1 MWLLKVLL
9 TGESV
14 GGSWFDPG
22 PGRAHPNRVNHL
34 KRQAFQSMAASADEP
49 VLTTATRPPHG
60 LRFGLSGKLLL
71 LTIPLIL
78 IVEILIYVPSIANFR
93 MNRLN
98 DRLAAANTAALVLD
112 AAPSGMVPDALAR
125 QILASIG
132 ARAVA
137 IKTGQQRRLLAAA
150 DMPAKIDHDVDMR
163 EVSAWTAIVEAFQVM
178 LDNGDEVMR
187 VLGPAPGSG
196 QFIEVVIDEKPL
208 RAAMF
213 RFSRNVLLLSLVMT
227 SITAGLIYYALH
239 HLFVRPMRRVTAN
252 LVAFHENPESP
263 AHIIAPTKR
272 GDEIGLAERELSDMQ
287 RDLVSMLHQKNHLAA
302 LGLAVSKINHDLR
315 NLLASSQLLS
325 DQLASVP
332 DPRVQRF
339 APKLMRSLERA
350 IAFCQSTLSYGKAQ
364 EAPPDRRMIPVEAV
378 VNEVRRIGPGLAS
391 GTSIEW
397 INAIER
403 GLAVDADPDQLFRA
417 LLNLVRNAAQALESD
432 KSKVATAKQIRVTG
446 RREGSVTI
454 LEISDTGPGIPI
466 KARAHLFEAFQGS
479 SRDGGTGLGLAIA
492 AELVRAHGGGAQS
505 GGRHHR
511 GDVPN
516 HDPGSRPWNC
526 TACAR
531 RGSGLENPRFGPKS
545 SPYRS
550 CKAVREPV
558 AMALFRGGPG
568 SATSR
573 SGFRFCVGSR
583 SNLILEHMIFRRTAD
598 TSADHAPSPY
608 MSREMRARSSA
619 G

>member
-1 MWLLKVLL
+1 MTK
-9 TGESV
+9 
-14 GGSWFDPG
+14 PQ
-22 PGRAHPNRVNHL
+22 P
-34 KRQAFQSMAASADEP
+34 
-49 VLTTATRPPHG
+49 G

-93 MNRLN
+93 VNRLN
-98 DRLAAANTAALVLD
+98 DRLAAASTAALVLD

-137 IKTGQQRRLLAAA
+137 IKSGQQRRLLAAA
-150 DMPAKIDHDVDMR
+150 DMPKKIDHDVDMR
-163 EVSAWTAIVEAFQVM
+163 EIGVGSAIIDAFRVM
-178 LDNGDEVMR
+178 LDSGDEVMR
-187 VLGPAPGSG
+187 ILGPAPGSG
-196 QFIEVVIDEKPL
+196 QFIEVVVDEKPL
-208 RAAMF
+208 RDAMF

-252 LVAFHENPESP
+252 LVAFHENPEST
-263 AHIIAPTKR
+263 ARIIEPSKR
-272 GDEIGLAERELSDMQ
+272 TDEIGLAERELSDMQ
-287 RDLVSMLHQKNHLAA
+287 RDLVSMLHQKSHLAA

-364 EAPPDRRMIPVEAV
+364 EAAPDRRMVLIEPV
-378 VNEVRRIGPGLAS
+378 VNEVRESAGVGS
-391 GTSIEW
+391 DTSIEW

-403 GLAVDADPDQLFRA
+403 GLTVDADPDQLFRV

-432 KSKVATAKQIRVTG
+432 KSGAGVARQIRVTG
-446 RREGSVTI
+446 RREGAVAI
-454 LEISDTGPGIPI
+454 LEISDTGPGIPE
-466 KARAHLFEAFQGS
+466 KAKAHLFEAFQGS

-492 AELVRAHGGGAQS
+492 AELVRAHGGELNLVEGTLGATF
-505 GGRHHR
+505 RIMIPDRAVELHR
-511 GDVPN
+511 LRD
-516 HDPGSRPWNC
+516 
-526 TACAR
+526 A
-531 RGSGLENPRFGPKS
+531 
-545 SPYRS
+545 
-550 CKAVREPV
+550 
-558 AMALFRGGPG
+558 
-568 SATSR
+568 
-573 SGFRFCVGSR
+573 
-583 SNLILEHMIFRRTAD
+583 
-598 TSADHAPSPY
+598 
-608 MSREMRARSSA
+608 RARS
-619 G
+619 